1 MLPSAAILLLICTA
15 GLTWLAIWQHRRF
28 ARRIAETE
36 LRRLRAQI
44 NPHFLFNTL
53 NAISELGY
61 DDPEAADR
69 AITTLSGLLRTSLD
83 ETRQQEISLHAEL
96 EFLGDYLSLQ
106 RLLMRDDLAATVST
120 DPRATHARV
129 PAMILQPLVE
139 NALTHGRPIV
149 GKGQIRISTMR
160 DDETLSIEVRDN
172 GRGFDSGSPGTARK
186 GIGIAN
192 IRARLDYLY
201 GGRATL
207 ELKDGDE
214 GGAIARLTL
223 PFREAP

>member
-1 MLPSAAILLLICTA
+1 MLAAATVLLLLSAI
-15 GLTWLAIWQHRRF
+15 GLAWLAVWQHKRF
-28 ARRIAETE
+28 ARRITEIE

-44 NPHFLFNTL
+44 DPHFLFNTL

-61 DDPEAADR
+61 DDPEAADH

-83 ETRQQEISLHAEL
+83 ETRQQEISLHDEL
-96 EFLGDYLSLQ
+96 EFLDDYLSLQ
-106 RLLMRDDLAATVST
+106 RLLMRDDLEASVSA
-120 DPRATHARV
+120 DPRANHARV

-139 NALTHGRPIV
+139 NALTHGRPT
-149 GKGQIRISTMR
+149 GGQGRIHISTSR
-160 DDETLSIEVRDN
+160 DAETLHIEVHDN
-172 GRGFDSGSPGTARK
+172 GPGFNSGAPGAGRK

-192 IRARLDYLY
+192 TRARLDYLY
-201 GGRATL
+201 GGKAVL

-214 GGAIARLTL
+214 GGAVAHLTL

>member
-1 MLPSAAILLLICTA
+1 MLAGAAILLLLSTL
-15 GLTWLAIWQHRRF
+15 GLAWLAIWQHRRF

-36 LRRLRAQI
+36 LRRLRAQVD
-44 NPHFLFNTL
+44 PHFLFNTL

-61 DDPEAADR
+61 DDPESADH

-83 ETRQQEISLHAEL
+83 ETRQQEISLQDEL

-106 RLLMRDDLAATVST
+106 RLLMRDDLAASVST
-120 DPRATHARV
+120 DPRAAHARV

-139 NALTHGRPIV
+139 NALTHGRPIG
-149 GKGQIRISTMR
+149 GKGRIRVSTSR
-160 DDETLSIEVRDN
+160 NGETLLIEVHDN
-172 GRGFDSGSPGTARK
+172 GPGFNSGASGAVRK

-192 IRARLDYLY
+192 TRARLDYLY
-201 GGRATL
+201 GGKAVL

-214 GGAIARLTL
+214 GGAVARLTL